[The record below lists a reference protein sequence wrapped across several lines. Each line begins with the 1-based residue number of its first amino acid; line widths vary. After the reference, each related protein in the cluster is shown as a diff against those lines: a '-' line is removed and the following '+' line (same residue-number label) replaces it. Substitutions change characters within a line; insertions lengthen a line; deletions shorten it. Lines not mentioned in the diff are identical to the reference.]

1 MADDE
6 LEVIQLPANVFDRR
20 AVDSGLWERAR
31 RAGKRVFV
39 RSVYFQGM
47 ALADAAEVRARAPD
61 AAEMI
66 EAYARFCELHGLDRR
81 RFAVDYVRNR
91 LPGAVLVIGAETA
104 ATGSRELRT
113 GCRARVRSRSVR
125 RVGSGVAGA
134 RRVSGRPSAAVRS
147 VRLEGGVTRIP
158 VIIQARMGSS
168 RLPGKSLLLLHEQPV
183 LRWVVDRGREIPGT
197 SGVVVATSTDR
208 QDDPIAR
215 YCDRHEIPA
224 FRGSAS
230 DVLDRFVAC
239 ARERRADAVVRITA
253 DCPLLD
259 PEQSGRVVAAF
270 REATDASYASNIS
283 PRTVPDGL
291 DTEVIRFSALEAAWR
306 EATDPCDR
314 EHVSTFVRRQPER
327 FEAVSPPGEAIATD
341 RRLTLDTI
349 ADFVV
354 LSAIADRLRARRL
367 EGSLLDVL
375 SVIDE
380 PRLDRQAR

>member
-1 MADDE
+1 M
-6 LEVIQLPANVFDRR
+6 
-20 AVDSGLWERAR
+20 
-31 RAGKRVFV
+31 
-39 RSVYFQGM
+39 
-47 ALADAAEVRARAPD
+47 
-61 AAEMI
+61 
-66 EAYARFCELHGLDRR
+66 
-81 RFAVDYVRNR
+81 
-91 LPGAVLVIGAETA
+91 
-104 ATGSRELRT
+104 
-113 GCRARVRSRSVR
+113 
-125 RVGSGVAGA
+125 
-134 RRVSGRPSAAVRS
+134 
-147 VRLEGGVTRIP
+147 
-158 VIIQARMGSS
+158 
-168 RLPGKSLLLLHEQPV
+168 